1 MSEITSAYESVLV
14 VSMKLGE
21 EGIRAVVEK
30 FKSVIERH
38 ATLDGVDEW
47 GRRRLA
53 YPINKETEG
62 YYVLFNFTAAA
73 EFPAELDRRYKIAD
87 GVLRSLIVKKEVK

>member
-62 YYVLFNFTAAA
+62 YYVLFNFTATA

-87 GVLRSLIVKKEVK
+87 GVLRSLIVKKK

>member
-1 MSEITSAYESVLV
+1 MSETTSAYESVLV
-14 VSMKLGE
+14 ISLKLGD
-21 EGIRAVVEK
+21 EGIQKVIEK

-53 YPINKETEG
+53 YQINKETEG
-62 YYVLFNFTAAA
+62 YYVLFNFTSTA

-87 GVLRSLIVKKEVK
+87 GVL